1 MNAIEAARKLGAA
14 IQADERYAAYSE
26 AKKAN
31 DNDEKLQAQIGEFNI
46 LRMSLERELSAEDKS
61 EEKIKDYNEKLRTLY
76 SEIMVSET
84 MVKYN
89 EAKTALDEL
98 TNDVNMII
106 SMCLNGEDP
115 ETCDPHAAGC
125 TGSCATCGGCH

>member
-14 IQADERYAAYSE
+14 IQADERYEAYAE

-31 DNDEKLQAQIGEFNI
+31 DNDEKLQSQIGEFNI
-46 LRMSLERELSAEDKS
+46 LRMSLERELSAEEKS
-61 EEKIKDYNEKLRTLY
+61 EEKIKDYNEKLRALY
-76 SEIMVSET
+76 SEIMISET

-98 TNDVNMII
+98 TGDVNMII

>member
-14 IQADERYAAYSE
+14 IQADERYAAYE
-26 AKKAN
+26 AARKAN
-31 DNDEKLQAQIGEFNI
+31 DSDEKLQSQIGEFNI
-46 LRMSLERELSAEDKS
+46 LRMSLERELSS
-61 EEKIKDYNEKLRTLY
+61 EEKSDERVKEYNEKLRNLY
-76 SEIMVSET
+76 GEIMQSET
-84 MVKYN
+84 MIHYN
-89 EAKTALDEL
+89 EAKEALDAL

-125 TGSCATCGGCH
+125 TGSCSTCGGCH

>member
-14 IQADERYAAYSE
+14 IQADERYAAYAE

-31 DNDEKLQAQIGEFNI
+31 DADEKLQAQIGEFNI
-46 LRMSLERELSAEDKS
+46 LRMSLERELSSEEKS
-61 EEKIKDYNEKLRTLY
+61 EERIKDYNEKLRNLY
-76 SEIMVSET
+76 GEIMGTET
-84 MVKYN
+84 MVRYN

-98 TNDVNMII
+98 TNDVNMTI
-106 SMCLNGEDP
+106 SMSLNGEDP

-125 TGSCATCGGCH
+125 TGSCSTCGGCH

>member
-14 IQADERYAAYSE
+14 IQADERYAAYAE